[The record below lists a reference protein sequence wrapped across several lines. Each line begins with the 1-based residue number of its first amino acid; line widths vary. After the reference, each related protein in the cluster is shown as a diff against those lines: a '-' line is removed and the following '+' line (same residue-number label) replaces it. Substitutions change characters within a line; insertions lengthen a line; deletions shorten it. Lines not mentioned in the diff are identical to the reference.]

1 MNNTLS
7 EGKKA
12 RALKQIEL
20 LEGMIISLD
29 RENESE
35 ADHGKFEEMRKKI
48 MNKTRVI
55 ESLIGEG
62 RVKQAHSNDQE
73 DHITLAK
80 RMDRELQL

>member
-20 LEGMIISLD
+20 LEGMILSLD
-29 RENESE
+29 RKNEAE
-35 ADHGKFEEMRKKI
+35 ADHGKFEEMRNKI

-55 ESLIGEG
+55 ESLMGEE
-62 RVKQAHSNDQE
+62 RVKQVHSNEEE
-73 DHITLAK
+73 DLVALAK